1 MLVRNIT
8 TKVNT
13 ATLCLP
19 ERSRRPV
26 FASTPLSRTSK
37 NIACGN
43 VADHHNYQFR
53 IIFKPYS
60 KFVLLILVEIFI
72 LESHNILF

>member
-1 MLVRNIT
+1 MLKEAQTEKFLLFIMLVRNIT

-43 VADHHNYQFR
+43 VADHH
-53 IIFKPYS
+53 IIY
-60 KFVLLILVEIFI
+60 
-72 LESHNILF
+72 